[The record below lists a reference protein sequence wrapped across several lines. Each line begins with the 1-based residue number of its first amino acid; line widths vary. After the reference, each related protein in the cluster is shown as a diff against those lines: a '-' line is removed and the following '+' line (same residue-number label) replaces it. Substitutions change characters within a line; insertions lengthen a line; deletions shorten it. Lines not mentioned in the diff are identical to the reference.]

1 MCVNAVVCVPLS
13 RSKCS
18 SYYLNLS
25 FFLYVLEQQ
34 VKEYYHNNSI
44 KKPVIVK
51 NLIRLFIVFVYFKII
66 VIYKI
71 FYIHKRAMVEWKI

>member
-13 RSKCS
+13 RCKCS

-34 VKEYYHNNSI
+34 IKEYYHNNSI
-44 KKPVIVK
+44 KGNDFRQNDVLYCFCI
-51 NLIRLFIVFVYFKII
+51 
-66 VIYKI
+66 
-71 FYIHKRAMVEWKI
+71 A